1 MVSRLIASD
10 LLPMRTPPRMLLI
23 LLLVTALLLSGCGGA
38 LSPDTQGSQRTPTAG
53 SLLPPEAPAPTA
65 MPAIQ
70 EPRLLSLEW
79 PARLRVGDSDTI
91 RLTLEVD
98 ETGSIT
104 PTALIEGHETR
115 GERVL
120 IPNLYDTHT
129 VMVEA
134 RLDIAGLTYT
144 PTSEVIESLL
154 PGQSVKFFWSIKP
167 QEVGRYRGTI
177 WLHLHYLPKEPD
189 GQEARLAL
197 SAQLVEIEAV
207 NFLGLGGGAARVT
220 GWLGA
225 ALGSILGLDKLFD
238 LAVGLFKRQRRKTPP
253 QTG

>member
-1 MVSRLIASD
+1 MVSSVIASD
-10 LLPMRTPPRMLLI
+10 LLPMRIPSQMLLI
-23 LLLVTALLLSGCGGA
+23 LLMAAALLISGCSGA
-38 LSPDTQGSQRTPTAG
+38 QPPDTQGSQRTPTAG
-53 SLLPPEAPAPTA
+53 SLLPPVTPAPTA

-98 ETGSIT
+98 ESGSIT

-115 GERVL
+115 GERVF

-154 PGQSVKFFWSIKP
+154 PGQSVKFFWSVKP
-167 QEVGRYRGTI
+167 QDVGRYRGTI
-177 WLHLHYLPKEPD
+177 WLHLHYLPKTLD
-189 GQEARLAL
+189 AQEVRLAL

-207 NFLGLGGGAARVT
+207 NFLGLGGGAARIT
-220 GWLGA
+220 GWLGT
-225 ALGSILGLDKLFD
+225 ALGSILSLDKLFD

>member
-1 MVSRLIASD
+1 
-10 LLPMRTPPRMLLI
+10 MRTLSQMKFF
-23 LLLVTALLLSGCGGA
+23 LLLFSALLLSGCSVA
-38 LSPDTQGSQRTPTAG
+38 MPPDTHGSPRTPTAG
-53 SLLPPEAPAPTA
+53 SLPQPETSAPTA
-65 MPAIQ
+65 MPAIP

-91 RLTLEVD
+91 RLALEVD
-98 ETGSIT
+98 ESGSIT

-115 GERVL
+115 GERVY

-154 PGQSVKFFWSIKP
+154 PGQNVKFFWSVKP

-177 WLHLHYLPKEPD
+177 WLHLHFIPKEPD
-189 GQEARLAL
+189 GQEERLAL
-197 SAQLVEIEAV
+197 SAQLIEIEAV
-207 NFLGLGGGAARVT
+207 NFLGLGGGTARVT

-225 ALGSILGLDKLFD
+225 ALGSILSLDKLFD
-238 LAVGLFKRQRRKTPP
+238 VAVGLFKRQRRKSPP